1 MTHTLAIDFGG
12 TRIRAAL
19 FDAQMHMLKRVE
31 TLTRVPE
38 GQTAV
43 IQRLIDAGK
52 SVVPDDVTL
61 KAIGMAAPGPL
72 DVASGVILRAET
84 LPGWS
89 HVPLGNIIS
98 EAFANTPTYLQ
109 NDANLGALAEYHLG
123 AGRGANPLLYL
134 TISTGIGGGA
144 IIDGKLFTGQKGL
157 AIEPGHMRFTLPD
170 GSVRRLE
177 ELASGT
183 ALGMWA
189 NRALTTENTPSSLR
203 NVAVVDGRAVGEAAL
218 AGDALALRVVTQ
230 AGRWLGLGLVNLLH
244 LFNPQAIVVGGSVV
258 KLGDLIFEP
267 AREVIRANILFDEFF
282 NESLLKK
289 AEIEEDMCLYGA
301 ALHSADQTG

>member
-98 EAFANTPTYLQ
+98 GAFNNTPTYLQ

-170 GSVRRLE
+170 GSVHRLE

-189 NRALTTENTPSSLR
+189 ARALTTKNAPSSLR
-203 NVAVVDGRAVGEAAL
+203 DVAVVDGRAVGEAAL

-301 ALHSADQTG
+301 ALHCADQTG